1 MTDTTESDRR
11 PLAVS
16 GAQAPPPAGRAG
28 LSDRLPRP
36 WMFPLLAFAGA
47 WALILAAWLVAS
59 AVYGPMS
66 WERYFWYD
74 DSGYYGALARYGYGS
89 ADPALPGS
97 HPTRAAFFPLYPAL
111 IRLMMFLTGNV
122 IVAGLVVQVLAG
134 AGSAVAVWALA
145 GHVYGHRVADR
156 AVLLYCAFPGAFV
169 LGVMYCDPLGILL
182 AAGCLLAVLRRRWLP
197 AGLLALLAGATHATM
212 IVLTPVLA
220 AAAAHAIWTRRDW
233 RSLLAPALAPLG
245 LLAFVAAVAPMF
257 HDYLFLF
264 RLERQGWNVH
274 VDFGARELQVLTWT
288 FPGVHKYPWQF
299 ALLAAMF
306 WITLAGIVLLIAAR
320 APWPVTAYTALVFI
334 SCAISFPSGLLP
346 RYALTTIGIFL
357 GYAAKLP
364 PWLYWPALAISAGIM
379 ALLAGY
385 YPTHLHA
392 LPHWPP

>member
-1 MTDTTESDRR
+1 
-11 PLAVS
+11 
-16 GAQAPPPAGRAG
+16 
-28 LSDRLPRP
+28 
-36 WMFPLLAFAGA
+36 
-47 WALILAAWLVAS
+47 
-59 AVYGPMS
+59 
-66 WERYFWYD
+66 
-74 DSGYYGALARYGYGS
+74 
-89 ADPALPGS
+89 
-97 HPTRAAFFPLYPAL
+97 
-111 IRLMMFLTGNV
+111 
-122 IVAGLVVQVLAG
+122 
-134 AGSAVAVWALA
+134 
-145 GHVYGHRVADR
+145 
-156 AVLLYCAFPGAFV
+156 
-169 LGVMYCDPLGILL
+169 
-182 AAGCLLAVLRRRWLP
+182 
-197 AGLLALLAGATHATM
+197 M

-299 ALLAAMF
+299 ALLAAVF

-334 SCAISFPSGLLP
+334 SCAISYPSGLLP

-357 GYAAKLP
+357 GYAATLP
-364 PWLYWPALAISAGIM
+364 RWLYWPALAISAGIM